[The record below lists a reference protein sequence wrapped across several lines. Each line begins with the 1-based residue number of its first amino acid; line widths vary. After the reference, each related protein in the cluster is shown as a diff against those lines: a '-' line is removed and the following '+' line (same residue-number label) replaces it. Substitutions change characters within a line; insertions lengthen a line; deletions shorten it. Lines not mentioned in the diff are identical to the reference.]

1 MKDDFDFVCPTKI
14 YFRENGVGEIGKIIH
29 DDYRFKK
36 VFLIYGGSS
45 LKKRGAHDKIVD
57 SFQNDIPFDVLG
69 NPKVG
74 MQTSNNN
81 LFLKRWFEV
90 NNKEFRDTNHKKW
103 IKYIK
108 D

>member
-45 LKKRGAHDKIVD
+45 LKKRGAYDKIVD
-57 SFQNDIPFDVLG
+57 SLKTNGIEYREYGGIQKNPDIED
-69 NPKVG
+69 
-74 MQTSNNN
+74 
-81 LFLKRWFEV
+81 V
-90 NNKEFRDTNHKKW
+90 NNILSLCRPFQRFLGFSTRKFRIKK
-103 IKYIK
+103 
-108 D
+108 